1 MQTLLDFDCLPRL
14 VDAALSHGESPELC
28 MIQSWRDRLS
38 EGRLRAE
45 EALGY
50 DFETLGR
57 KWVSKGRRGQ
67 DEQKLFP
74 VAFASEEFSQVSSIF
89 HATPKEPAI
98 YGGMDPARWAQMPIR
113 KIERVENGRQAEGSA
128 KPYFEALKRSME
140 AQELGFRPGTHTR
153 WVFHGTDAV
162 DSIVSNP
169 VAGFQPL
176 ASGTKGASL
185 WGAGTYFARDAKYVA
200 DGNFAKPQADG
211 TRRILMCLA
220 TIGMPCLGNPAHK
233 GVLPTRQEPYRYDS
247 SVDSLSSPEIFI
259 LQHAGAAYPAYVI
272 TF

>member
-1 MQTLLDFDCLPRL
+1 MATLLEFDLLPRL
-14 VDAALSHGESPELC
+14 IDAALSHNESPELF
-28 MIQSWRDRLS
+28 MVDSWRDRLS
-38 EGRLRAE
+38 ESRLRAE
-45 EALGY
+45 GLLGY
-50 DFETLGR
+50 NIDCLR
-57 KWVSKGRRGQ
+57 RRWVSRGRQGH
-67 DEQKLFP
+67 ETEKLFTVP
-74 VAFASEEFSQVSSIF
+74 FASEEYGLVSAVF
-89 HATPKEPAI
+89 HAQPKEPAI
-98 YGGMDPARWAQMPIR
+98 YGGLDPAVWAVMPIR
-113 KIERVENGRQAEGSA
+113 KIERVENGMQAEGSV
-128 KPYFEALKRSME
+128 KPYYESLKRSME
-140 AQELGFRPGTHTR
+140 EQELGFRPGIHTR

-200 DGNFAKPQADG
+200 DGNFSKPQADG

-220 TIGMPCLGNPAHK
+220 TTGMACLGSPLHR
-233 GVLPTRQEPYRYDS
+233 GVLPLRQEPYRYDS